1 MSVIMLIIIQTK
13 EKMKTSYQCSTH
25 SLCFT
30 TPMLPLPLYPML
42 YHILMLPL
50 PPYPTLHH
58 PNAPPPSLIRKEK
71 MKGMNTKITPQNM
84 RE

>member
-1 MSVIMLIIIQTK
+1 MGYDDENKQLSLPFHHAFIYFIPIMSVIMLIIIQTK
-13 EKMKTSYQCSTH
+13 EKMKTSYRCSTH

-50 PPYPTLHH
+50 PP
-58 PNAPPPSLIRKEK
+58 
-71 MKGMNTKITPQNM
+71 
-84 RE
+84 